1 MNNDIIAV
9 SPMEI
14 KVLRENWCYVSHLLK
29 PAFSFEEHQRH
40 LILLDV
46 LSDETEESESLS
58 SLIDIINLLIKDYNE
73 KQ

>member
-14 KVLRENWCYVSHLLK
+14 KELRGNWYYVSHFLK
-29 PAFSFEEHQRH
+29 PASSLEEHQRH

-46 LSDETEESESLS
+46 LSDETEESDSLS
-58 SLIDIINLLIKDYNE
+58 SLIYIIKLLIKDYNE
-73 KQ
+73 K